1 MPTYIDPTRDQF
13 KAIATSNIEGKLS
26 MLNLLKFKEKSGD
39 ISGAEQYKLYMAA
52 AAPFFEKANA
62 KVVFYGKPIA
72 SFIGPTGSE
81 WDKVLI
87 VEYADKSDFIKMLT
101 AEGYP
106 AGMRA
111 KAIEDSRLIVCK

>member
-1 MPTYIDPTRDQF
+1 MQKHIDPTRDQF

-26 MLNLLKFKEKSGD
+26 MLNLLKFKAKAGD
-39 ISGAEQYKLYMAA
+39 ISGKEQYKLYMAA
-52 AAPFFEKANA
+52 ATPFFEKVNA

-72 SFIGPTGSE
+72 SFIGPTEAE

-106 AGMRA
+106 SEMRA
-111 KAIEDSRLIVCK
+111 KALEDSRLIVCK